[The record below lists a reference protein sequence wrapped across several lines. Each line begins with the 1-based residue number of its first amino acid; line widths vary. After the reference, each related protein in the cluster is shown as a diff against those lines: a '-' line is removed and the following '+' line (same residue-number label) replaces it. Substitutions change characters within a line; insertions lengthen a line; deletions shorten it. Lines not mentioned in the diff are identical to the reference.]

1 MRKGSR
7 RPTGKVTPKRMHSFC
22 VRRINEIKLLLQEIA
37 YVYTDVD
44 EAVNTEATRIM
55 DQELGALREALD
67 YSLEEGRSY
76 D

>member
-1 MRKGSR
+1 MKKGSR
-7 RPTGKVTPKRMHSFC
+7 RPKGKVTPKRMHSFC
-22 VRRINEIKLLLQEIA
+22 VRRIDEIKLLLQEIA

-55 DQELGALREALD
+55 NDELGALREALD